1 MQVEWPADGGAQV
14 VAYGV
19 QSLRRDATKYQ
30 DTRKRRMERRQPDV
44 HSNEL
49 LEKKKKRSSN
59 PRTGTDGSMSFRLFF
74 GGGGARRS

>member
-1 MQVEWPADGGAQV
+1 MERNIHRCKLSGRQTGGAQV

-19 QSLRRDATKYQ
+19 QSLRRDATKYR

-49 LEKKKKRSSN
+49 LEKKKKKVEQFQDR
-59 PRTGTDGSMSFRLFF
+59 DGRIYVF
-74 GGGGARRS
+74 